1 MNGNIAMELRP
12 GFSERI
18 TATSNVQRVTC
29 SLPRP
34 YHGPLTRDIVLFT
47 YSWIGRPVQ
56 TYKKIICRETERATT
71 DLNIRMKSSRRGAS
85 NGAGH
90 IFITSVFG
98 ELFLK
103 IDEKC
108 PKKVCAPHSWMRLV

>member
-56 TYKKIICRETERATT
+56 TYKKIICRET
-71 DLNIRMKSSRRGAS
+71 DLDEAHPLVRGKIL
-85 NGAGH
+85 H
-90 IFITSVFG
+90 L
-98 ELFLK
+98 LFL
-103 IDEKC
+103 E
-108 PKKVCAPHSWMRLV
+108 SYS